1 MRQSGQG
8 VGGWGAVTALLIAA
22 AISSGCRQRGGP
34 ASDDRPVLGKV
45 TVKRSSAAMVRGT
58 SVVLDDGAI
67 ARKARDVLA
76 GSGIFFAAEGNDQK
90 PSRADVAITS
100 EILVDDASRDADV
113 GIKVRLKIEPHP
125 STTVTVRYAEDT
137 TALGQAPLGET
148 AVAELVP
155 AFQRLAERTTEDLLR
170 AYVARQKL
178 WFAAEPAL
186 AQALLSGDAD
196 LRVEALRIVG
206 ARKLK
211 TQLTAVIR
219 LLSDSDEATRDAALG
234 AVVAMGERSA
244 IKALA
249 DSRQMR
255 DSYEM
260 SKVVDAVASLG
271 GQEAREYLS
280 FVAETHDDPDIR
292 KMAEAA
298 LARLKTREAKSAP
311 TK

>member
-1 MRQSGQG
+1 
-8 VGGWGAVTALLIAA
+8 
-22 AISSGCRQRGGP
+22 
-34 ASDDRPVLGKV
+34 
-45 TVKRSSAAMVRGT
+45 MVRGT